1 MQVQDM
7 AERVIET
14 LCAEGVPVRSVA
26 RTLAQGWP
34 TAHILD
40 LVLALATGCDAV
52 ERMFGTDGP
61 SGTRAREGWQ
71 VATLIATDLRAM
83 QALGWQGEQARD
95 LLAYWESQDPYFLT
109 QDAAE

>member
-1 MQVQDM
+1 M

-14 LCAEGVPVRSVA
+14 LCAESVPVRSLA
-26 RTLAQGWP
+26 ATLAQAWP
-34 TAHILD
+34 QAQVLD
-40 LVLALATGCDAV
+40 LVLAIATGCDAV

-61 SGTRAREGWQ
+61 SGLRAREGWQ

-83 QALGWQGEQARD
+83 QALGLPGDRARD
-95 LLAYWESQDPYFLT
+95 LVAYWERQDPYFLT